1 MKLRST
7 ITKENTVV
15 RKWHLVDLEG
25 QTLGRIS
32 VKLASLLMGK
42 DKPSF
47 SFQRDD
53 GDYVVAINSDKIVV
67 TGKKLTDKIYYH
79 HTAFAGHLNEM
90 SLKDM
95 MAKDSRQVIVH
106 GVNGMLPKNKQRDRR
121 LARLKIFTGSE
132 HPYGD
137 KIK

>member
-7 ITKENTVV
+7 ITKESTVV
-15 RKWHLVDLEG
+15 RKWHFVDLAG
-25 QTLGRIS
+25 MTLGRAC
-32 VKLASLLMGK
+32 VQLANILMGK

-53 GDYVVAINSDKIVV
+53 GDFVVAVNTDKIVV
-67 TGKKLTDKIYYH
+67 TGKKLKDKIYYH
-79 HTAFAGHLNEM
+79 HTAFAGHLKEM
-90 SLKDM
+90 SLKDLM
-95 MAKDSRQVIVH
+95 EKDSRQVIEH

-121 LARLKIFTGSE
+121 LARLKLFTGSE

>member
-7 ITKENTVV
+7 ITKKNTVIH
-15 RKWHLVDLEG
+15 KWHLIDLSG
-25 QTLGRIS
+25 QTLGRAC
-32 VKLASLLMGK
+32 VKIAHILMGK

-53 GDYVVAINSDKIVV
+53 GDYVIAINTDKIVV

-79 HTAFAGHLNEM
+79 HTAFAGHLKEM

-95 MAKDSRQVIVH
+95 MSKDSRQVIMH
-106 GVNGMLPKNKQRDRR
+106 GVNGMLSKNKQRDRR
-121 LARLKIFTGSE
+121 LARLKLFTGSE

>member
-7 ITKENTVV
+7 ITKENTVK
-15 RKWHLVDLEG
+15 RIWHLVDLEG

-79 HTAFAGHLNEM
+79 HTAFAGHLKEM

-95 MAKDSRQVIVH
+95 MEKDSRQVIIH

>member
-7 ITKENTVV
+7 ITKESTVI
-15 RKWHLVDLEG
+15 RKWHLIDLEG
-25 QTLGRIS
+25 QTLGRAC
-32 VKLASLLMGK
+32 VKIAHLLMGK

-53 GDYVVAINSDKIVV
+53 GDYVIAINSDKIVV
-67 TGKKLTDKIYYH
+67 TGNKLTDKIYYH
-79 HTAFAGHLNEM
+79 HTGYAGNIKEM
-90 SLKDM
+90 SLQDM
-95 MAKDSRQVIVH
+95 MSKDSRQVIVH

-121 LARLKIFTGSE
+121 LARLKLFTGST

>member
-7 ITKENTVV
+7 ITKENTVI
-15 RKWHLVDLEG
+15 RKWHLIDLEG
-25 QTLGRIS
+25 QTLGRAC
-32 VKLASLLMGK
+32 VKIAHLLMGK

-53 GDYVVAINSDKIVV
+53 GDYVIAINSDKIVV
-67 TGKKLTDKIYYH
+67 TGNKLTSKIYYH
-79 HTAFAGHLNEM
+79 HTGFAGNLKEM
-90 SLKDM
+90 SLQDM
-95 MAKDSRQVIVH
+95 MSKDSRQVIVH

-121 LARLKIFTGSE
+121 LARLKLFTGQE

>member
-1 MKLRST
+1 MKLKST

-15 RKWHLVDLEG
+15 RKWHLVDLAG
-25 QTLGRIS
+25 LTLGRVS
-32 VKLASLLMGK
+32 VKLANLLMGK

-79 HTAFAGHLNEM
+79 HTAFAGHLKEM
-90 SLKDM
+90 SLKDLLQ
-95 MAKDSRQVIVH
+95 KDSRQVIIH

-121 LARLKIFTGSE
+121 LARLKIFTGE
-132 HPYGD
+132 QHPYGD